1 MRHDTIAAIA
11 SALGESAVN
20 VIRLSGPD
28 VFDLVNPLF
37 KGPNLHKVVPNTI
50 HYGFIVDGDKPI
62 DEVLISVFHA
72 PKSFTAENTIE
83 IHCHGGPYIANKIM
97 SLFIAKGARQAERG
111 EFTERAFLN
120 GRIDLTQAESVL
132 DMIEARSSLSL
143 DLANKGLRGDIHRAI
158 TDLRDTLLSLI
169 ATIEVNIDYPEYDD
183 VEQLNA
189 SLIQPRAH
197 TLLTTIQ
204 RILSRAED
212 GRIIRDGVKTAIIGR
227 PNVGKSSLLNV
238 LLKEDR
244 AIVTDI
250 HGTTR
255 DTIEGTANI
264 GGLSLHLIDTAGIRE
279 SQDIIEQIGIKRAK
293 KVIEEAELV
302 LFVLNNNEPLT
313 DDDKQLLTLTKNKKR
328 IVIINKIDLESK
340 IGVEFNDSVAISALT
355 KHGIDLL
362 EKRIKAMFF
371 SGEIDLDEHTYLSN
385 TRQIGAMKQAQA
397 ALMDALETAK
407 TAMPIDMIAVD
418 LKAAY
423 DALGEIIGET
433 SDTALLD
440 TLFSKFCLGK

>member
-1 MRHDTIAAIA
+1 MQNDTIAAIA
-11 SALGESAVN
+11 TALGESAVN
-20 VIRLSGPD
+20 VIRVSGSD
-28 VFDLVNPLF
+28 VFDIVGPLF
-37 KGPNLHKVVPNTI
+37 KGPVLHSVPANTI
-50 HYGFIVDGDKPI
+50 HYGFIVDQDKPI
-62 DEVLISVFHA
+62 DEVLVSVFKA
-72 PKSFTAENTIE
+72 PKSFTAEDTVE
-83 IHCHGGPYIANKIM
+83 ISCHGGPYIANRII
-97 SLFIAKGARQAERG
+97 SLLIAQGARQAERG

-143 DLANKGLRGDIHRAI
+143 TLANKGLRGDIHQAVE
-158 TDLRDTLLSLI
+158 TLRDDLLNLI
-169 ATIEVNIDYPEYDD
+169 ANIEVNIDYPEYDD
-183 VEQLNA
+183 VEMLNA
-189 SLIQPRAH
+189 DLVQPKAQA
-197 TLLTTIQ
+197 LLKTIQ

-244 AIVTDI
+244 AIVTNI

-293 KVIEEAELV
+293 KVIEEAELI

-313 DDDKQLLTLTKNKKR
+313 DDDRQLLTLTQNKKR

-340 IGVEFNDSVAISALT
+340 IGVEFENSVAISALT
-355 KHGIDLL
+355 KRGIDLL

-371 SGEIDLDEHTYLSN
+371 SGEIDLDEYTYLSN
-385 TRQIGAMKQAQA
+385 TRQIGAMHA
-397 ALMDALETAK
+397 AAKALEDALLTAK
-407 TAMPIDMIAVD
+407 SAMPLDMIAVD
-418 LKAAY
+418 FKAAY
-423 DALGEIIGET
+423 DALGEIIGES